1 MQHHGALVVFGGLNP
16 HCDGKR
22 MRTIVR
28 PHLADAA
35 TAIVDLRARKGDPI
49 KVQVTP

>member
-1 MQHHGALVVFGGLNP
+1 LLNLEPLVSRAVPLS
-16 HCDGKR
+16 
-22 MRTIVR
+22 
-28 PHLADAA
+28 DAA